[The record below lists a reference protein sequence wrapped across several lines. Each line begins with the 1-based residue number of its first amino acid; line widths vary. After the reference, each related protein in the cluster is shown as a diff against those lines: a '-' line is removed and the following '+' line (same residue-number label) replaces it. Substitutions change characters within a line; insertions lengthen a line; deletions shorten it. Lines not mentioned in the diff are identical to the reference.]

1 MSKFFMFILGVL
13 IVGGIYMWYKGMP
26 QQTSNNAP
34 SQVPSTATPIPLVN
48 PSGEQS
54 KTVPTVEYSSQGF
67 SPQTVTIK
75 SGMTVTWTNKNAD
88 GMWVA
93 SDPHPT
99 HTDYPGFDALK
110 SIPTDGT
117 YSFTFTKTG
126 TWGYHNHL
134 NPSQKGTVIVQ

>member
-1 MSKFFMFILGVL
+1 MFVLGVL
-13 IVGGIYMWYKGMP
+13 IIGGIYMWYKGMP
-26 QQTSNNAP
+26 QQTNSPAV
-34 SQVPSTATPIPLVN
+34 SQTQATATPVPLAS
-48 PSGEQS
+48 PSTEQS
-54 KTVPTVEYSSQGF
+54 PTVPAASSVTYSDQGF
-67 SPQTVTIK
+67 SPKTVTIK
-75 SGMTVTWTNKNAD
+75 SGMTVTWTNKNVD